1 MPYQGVLEPEESQM
15 ARRPKAASSNEFASS
30 PEEILAALGD
40 APSPVRRGRKPKAE
54 MSIH

>member
-1 MPYQGVLEPEESQM
+1 M